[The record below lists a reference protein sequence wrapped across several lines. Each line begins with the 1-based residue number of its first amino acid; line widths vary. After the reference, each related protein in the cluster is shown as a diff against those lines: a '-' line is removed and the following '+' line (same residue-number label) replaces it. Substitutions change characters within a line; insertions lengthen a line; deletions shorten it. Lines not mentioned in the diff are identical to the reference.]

1 MAASLSLADRL
12 GSSLGVIMLLLVEG
26 REKNPLL
33 LRNKPPL
40 GRNWTR
46 AREKNLIF
54 SGSFVVSLTIPAGMK
69 VLAYSAGTFG
79 TGTATG
85 SDTVR
90 AACRKARAVIARYP

>member
-46 AREKNLIF
+46 AREKI
-54 SGSFVVSLTIPAGMK
+54 
-69 VLAYSAGTFG
+69 
-79 TGTATG
+79 
-85 SDTVR
+85 
-90 AACRKARAVIARYP
+90 